1 MKRVTILG
9 VTGSIGRQ
17 GLEVIDHNPDTF
29 LLHGI
34 SAHKNV
40 DSLIKT
46 AIKYRPKYAVIAD
59 EKLFSKL
66 REALSGTDTIP
77 LAGHK
82 AIAEIAADSET
93 DIVLTGLVGSVG
105 LIPLNAAVCAGKIVA
120 LANKEPIVIAGD
132 IIMKNAREHN
142 ATIIPVDSEPSA
154 IYQALRGED
163 ASKINKIILTASGGA
178 LKDLSLE
185 ELKNVTPE
193 RALKHPTW
201 KMGKKIT
208 IDCATLI
215 NKGLEVIEAHHLF
228 AVPYE
233 KIEVLVHPESVV
245 HSMVEFTDGVI
256 MAQLGAHTMK
266 TPIQYAL
273 YEGKRD
279 GVNFGGLNLAEISN
293 LTFMAPDFER
303 FPALKLAIDAGRKGK
318 NMAITLNAANSF
330 AVEAFL
336 SGRIT
341 FTDIPKIIE
350 LALENIEIEECN
362 TIDEVLL
369 SDKKTTTVLNER
381 INV

>member
-9 VTGSIGRQ
+9 VTGSIGQQ
-17 GLEVIDHNPDTF
+17 GLEVIDHNSDSF

-40 DSLIKT
+40 DSLIKI
-46 AIKYRPKYAVIAD
+46 ALKYHPKYAVIAD
-59 EKLFSKL
+59 ETLFEKL
-66 REALSGTDTIP
+66 REALSGTETIP
-77 LAGHK
+77 MAGY
-82 AIAEIAADSET
+82 AAMAEIAADSAT

-105 LIPLNAAVCAGKIVA
+105 LLPLNSAICAGKIVA
-120 LANKEPIVIAGD
+120 LANKEPIVMAGD

-142 ATIIPVDSEPSA
+142 AKIIPVDSEPSA
-154 IYQALRGED
+154 IYQALQGENK
-163 ASKINKIILTASGGA
+163 SKISKIILTASGGA
-178 LKDLSLE
+178 LKNLNFD

-201 KMGKKIT
+201 EMGKKIT

-256 MAQLGAHTMK
+256 MAQLGSPTMK

-279 GVNFGGLNLAEISN
+279 GVNLGGLNLAEISN
-293 LTFMAPDFER
+293 LTFMTPDFGR
-303 FPALKLAIDAGRKGK
+303 FPALKLAINAGREGK
-318 NMAITLNAANSF
+318 NMAITLNAANSV

-336 SGRIT
+336 GGKIA

-350 LALENIEIEECN
+350 WALENIEIEECN

-369 SDKKTTTVLNER
+369 SDKNTTTILNGR
-381 INV
+381 I